1 MRSRREHFEN
11 IQHNTSAPTRERE
24 RKGGYHF
31 FIPYD
36 ICMIQ
41 IFTAYGTV
49 RTVIIYFLKKSLLF
63 LLLFYYHTST
73 TSR

>member
-41 IFTAYGTV
+41 IFTAYGT
-49 RTVIIYFLKKSLLF
+49 YGDK
-63 LLLFYYHTST
+63 
-73 TSR
+73 